1 MQTPRIIVK
10 NKRIT
15 HRRWSDLAD
24 TSFLCNWSY
33 FVDVRKRVG
42 KFLPAGLKN
51 RALGRRNELI
61 HLRLSHRCI
70 FVMTPAEIFFKKKGG
85 SKPSVLALISSLSV
99 HVHSPLIELK
109 DELSSWRR
117 ALTARG
123 STRPLRQIDT
133 HELFRLTSFLR
144 RFRAQTCTFATE
156 IEVKNG
162 LCLN

>member
-1 MQTPRIIVK
+1 MVGSCRYQFSLQLVVFCWCTQKGRQIPPSWAQKQGTREEEW
-10 NKRIT
+10 T
-15 HRRWSDLAD
+15 HS
-24 TSFLCNWSY
+24 
-33 FVDVRKRVG
+33 
-42 KFLPAGLKN
+42 PAAESSL
-51 RALGRRNELI
+51 
-61 HLRLSHRCI
+61 HLRYDSSWN
-70 FVMTPAEIFFKKKGG
+70 IFFKKKGG

-162 LCLN
+162 LCLNWHFITPI